1 MSTLLT
7 DELPSLYEHQRY
19 EADPGQQPLRVDK
32 FLALQMA
39 NSSRARIQA
48 AAETGHIFVQTI
60 ADRQQGRSGQPVK
73 SNYKVRPGDVVTLM
87 LEQPKRD
94 WHIVAEDIPLDVVY
108 EDNVLLVVNK
118 PAGMVVHPG
127 CGNFEG
133 TLVHALAWHL
143 KDDPRYDPDSPDV
156 GLCHR
161 IDKDTSGLLVVA
173 KTPEAKTHLG
183 QQFFV
188 HSSRRTYNALV
199 WGRFQESEGTITGNI
214 GRDVRDR
221 QRMEVYPMD
230 GPVGKP
236 AITHWRVMEPFGY
249 TTLVEC
255 RLETGRT
262 HQIRA
267 HMRHIGH
274 PLFGDE
280 RYGGTEVLRGERTTS
295 YRAFISNCL
304 SLCPRQALHA
314 RTLGFQHPVT
324 QQQMDFEAPLPPD
337 MSALLEKWRNYVSSY
352 HV

>member
-1 MSTLLT
+1 M
-7 DELPSLYEHQRY
+7 EEEPLYEHQRY

-32 FLALQMA
+32 FLASQMS

-48 AAETGHIFVQTI
+48 AADTGHIYVN
-60 ADRQQGRSGQPVK
+60 GQPVR
-73 SNYKVRPGDVVTLM
+73 SNHKVRPGDVVTLM
-87 LEQPKRD
+87 LERPKRD
-94 WHIVAEDIPLDVVY
+94 WHIVPEEIPLDVVY
-108 EDNVLLVVNK
+108 EDDTLLVVNK

-143 KDDPRYDPDSPDV
+143 RDDPRYDPDSPEV

-173 KTPEAKTHLG
+173 KTPEAKSHLG
-183 QQFFV
+183 LQFFN
-188 HSSRRTYNALV
+188 HTSRRTYLALV
-199 WGRFQESEGTITGNI
+199 WGRFAEPQGTITGNI

-221 QRMEVYPMD
+221 QRMAVYPQD

-236 AITHWRVMEPFGY
+236 AVTHYSVVENYGY

-267 HMRHIGH
+267 HMSHIGH
-274 PLFGDE
+274 PLFADE
-280 RYGGTEVLRGERTTS
+280 RYGGTEILRGERTAS
-295 YRAFISNCL
+295 YRAFINNCL
-304 SLCPRQALHA
+304 ALCPRQALHA

-324 QQQMDFEAPLPPD
+324 LQQMDFSAPTPPD
-337 MSALLEKWRNYVSSY
+337 LEALLEKWRRYTAEGAARQ
-352 HV
+352 